1 MNQQQIK
8 ELLENEEMEVNESLY
23 LKQLIKMEQQTELQ
37 QILLMRVGD
46 FLSYPNGEGA
56 LTEGQEAVGFTFNPS
71 KLVEVDI
78 SKLLA
83 AKLIDILMEDAKKK
97 EQKKK
102 DSIPSSTDIE
112 GKEIKLNPFQ
122 YSLSWQTNVIKTEG
136 FNAVVRASSAI
147 VKFLT
152 WSKI

>member
-1 MNQQQIK
+1 
-8 ELLENEEMEVNESLY
+8 ME
-23 LKQLIKMEQQTELQ
+23 KQTELQ
-37 QILLMRVGD
+37 QILSMSIGD
-46 FLSYPNGEGA
+46 FLSYPNGEGE

-112 GKEIKLNPFQ
+112 GKAINLHPFQ
-122 YSLSWQTNVIKTEG
+122 YSLSWETNVFKTAA
-136 FNAVVRASSAI
+136 FNAVIAAQMQI

-152 WSKI
+152 WTKL

>member
-1 MNQQQIK
+1 
-8 ELLENEEMEVNESLY
+8 
-23 LKQLIKMEQQTELQ
+23 MEQQTELQ
-37 QILLMRVGD
+37 QILSMSVGD
-46 FLSYPNGEGA
+46 FLSYPNGEGE

-102 DSIPSSTDIE
+102 DSIPLSTNIE
-112 GKEIKLNPFQ
+112 GNEIKLNPFQ

>member
-1 MNQQQIK
+1 
-8 ELLENEEMEVNESLY
+8 ME
-23 LKQLIKMEQQTELQ
+23 KQTELQ
-37 QILLMRVGD
+37 QILSMSIGD
-46 FLSYPNGEGA
+46 FLSYPNGEGE

-112 GKEIKLNPFQ
+112 GKAINLHPFQ
-122 YSLSWQTNVIKTEG
+122 YSLSWETNVFKTAA
-136 FNAVVRASSAI
+136 FNAVIAAQMMV